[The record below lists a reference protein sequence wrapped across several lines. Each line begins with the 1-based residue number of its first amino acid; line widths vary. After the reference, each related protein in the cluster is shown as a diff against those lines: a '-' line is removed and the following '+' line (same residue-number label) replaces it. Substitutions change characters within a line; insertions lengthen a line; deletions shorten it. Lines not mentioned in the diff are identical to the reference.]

1 MIEDAEI
8 EGVANLESND
18 AHGIHTLD
26 NEVEYAEINI

>member
-1 MIEDAEI
+1 MTEAAAM

-18 AHGIHTLD
+18 AHGIHMLD